1 MSFAA
6 LRRLACPGCA
16 RPHDLLVL
24 LDRVREA
31 ARGGPWLSVGCPNCG
46 VEAQLELAGE
56 QVAIGRLVRERGERF
71 APHERIQQPGLRVR
85 GHPDGIEV
93 ELLHRSWVFARRR

>member
-1 MSFAA
+1 MSLAE

-31 ARGGPWLSVGCPNCG
+31 ARGGPWVSLGCPSCG
-46 VEAQLELAGE
+46 AEAQLELAGE
-56 QVAIGRLVRERGERF
+56 QAAIGRLIRERGERF
-71 APHERIQQPGLRVR
+71 APHERIRQPGLRVQ
-85 GHPDGIEV
+85 GHPDHVEV
-93 ELLHRSWVFARRR
+93 TLLHRRLVLARRR

>member
-6 LRRLACPGCA
+6 LRRLACPACE

-31 ARGGPWLSVGCPNCG
+31 ERGGPWLTLGCPGCG
-46 VEAQLELAGE
+46 AEAHLELAGE
-56 QVAIGRLVRERGERF
+56 QVAIGRLRRERGERF
-71 APHERIQQPGLRVR
+71 EPHMRAQQPGLRVQGR
-85 GHPDGIEV
+85 PDCVEV
-93 ELLHRSWVFARRR
+93 QLLHRSWVFPRGR